1 VELSDKVHKKML
13 GFLKM
18 MQFCSMF
25 QRMFKKGI
33 QYVLN
38 GLLISFPIIMTGYV
52 IYKMFTWLDA
62 LLPFEHRYPGMGIL
76 MLLLFLAVLGYL
88 GSKLINDT
96 LKFWFNK
103 LLDRIP
109 LIKTIY
115 KSITDLLGAFVGQK
129 KAFNQPVLVKL
140 SDQNDLEAIGF
151 ITDEDLQELGNIKEK
166 VGVYFPMSY
175 SFSGHLLIVPVK
187 NIKPIDKSAVDV
199 MKYIVSGGVVD
210 IEHNNDQK

>member
-1 VELSDKVHKKML
+1 ML
-13 GFLKM
+13 
-18 MQFCSMF
+18 
-25 QRMFKKGI
+25 QRIARKLI

-38 GLLISFPIIMTGYV
+38 GLLISLPIIITAYV
-52 IYKMFTWLDA
+52 IFKMFTWLDS
-62 LLPFEHRYPGMGIL
+62 LLPIEHRYPGMGIL
-76 MLLLFLAVLGYL
+76 MLVAVLALLGYL
-88 GSKLINDT
+88 GAKFINDT
-96 LKFWFNK
+96 IKFWLEK
-103 LLDRIP
+103 MLDRIP

-210 IEHNNDQK
+210 IEHSNDQK

>member
-1 VELSDKVHKKML
+1 
-13 GFLKM
+13 M
-18 MQFCSMF
+18 MQFCGML
-25 QRMFKKGI
+25 QRLFKRLI

-38 GLLISFPIIMTGYV
+38 GLLISLPIIMTGYV
-52 IYKMFTWLDA
+52 IYKMFTWLDSI
-62 LLPFEHRYPGMGIL
+62 LPIEHRYPGMGIL
-76 MLLLFLAVLGYL
+76 MLLLVLAVLGYL
-88 GSKLINDT
+88 GAKFINDT
-96 LKFWFNK
+96 IKFWFNK
-103 LLDRIP
+103 FLDRIP

-140 SDQNDLEAIGF
+140 SGANDLEAIGF
-151 ITDEDLQELGNIKEK
+151 ITDEDLQELGSIKEK

-187 NIKPIDKSAVDV
+187 NVKPIDKNAVDV

-210 IEHNNDQK
+210 IEHNNEQK

>member
-1 VELSDKVHKKML
+1 
-13 GFLKM
+13 M
-18 MQFCSMF
+18 MQFCGML
-25 QRMFKKGI
+25 QRLFKRWI

-38 GLLISFPIIMTGYV
+38 GLLISLPIIMTGYV
-52 IYKMFTWLDA
+52 IYKMFTWLDSI
-62 LLPFEHRYPGMGIL
+62 LPIEHRYPGMGIL
-76 MLLLFLAVLGYL
+76 MLLLVLAVLGYL
-88 GSKLINDT
+88 GAKFINDT
-96 LKFWFNK
+96 IKFWFNK
-103 LLDRIP
+103 FLDRIP

-140 SDQNDLEAIGF
+140 SDANDLEAIGF
-151 ITDEDLQELGNIKEK
+151 ITDEDLQELGNIQEK

-187 NIKPIDKSAVDV
+187 NVKPIDKNAVDV

-210 IEHNNDQK
+210 IDHNNEQK